1 MLVETGSL
9 DGGDLYRDQGGAS
22 DTGTLLDGDDTVGP
36 ARLRRI
42 RRASNQLQLFDAP
55 DTTDLGAQ
63 FDTGGPAVAGRVHLK
78 TATEE
83 EVFEVADVTPSGQSG
98 NRIRFGSLPTAFV
111 DLLNGR
117 VTGDRFILAISNL
130 DIITRAGDA
139 EAVEGTGALGEA
151 AGTVGAADTRTG
163 DAEAIEG
170 TGELGEAEG
179 AVGEAATRTGDA
191 ETIEATGSLGEA
203 TGAAGAAPARTG
215 DAEAI
220 EGTGELGEATGTAAS
235 AGERTGD
242 AEAIEGTGELGEA
255 EGAVGEA
262 ATRTG
267 DAEAIEATGALGEA
281 AGTSTAPGER
291 TGDAGAI
298 EAEGSLGEA
307 TGAVGAAPARTGDA
321 EAVEGVGSNSG
332 RRREPRR
339 PPLIRSSSLTP
350 TMPGL
355 RLTAKALLVASDD
368 AAAGNFFY
376 EDADRGGTDTPLDGE
391 LGLGD
396 DDTLIS
402 GIRRRTQTL
411 LQLNDDNNPVALDIG
426 AYFSTGGAGSDL
438 TIYLQTL
445 AGEVSFPAAATFS
458 RVDQVRFT
466 LPAAAQTLLDN
477 LADGDRWI
485 FKTARL
491 ETVMQAGDAEAI
503 EGTGALGEATGQA
516 TPAGA
521 RTGDAE
527 AIEAAGSLGEATG
540 AAGAAAA
547 RTGDAEAIA
556 ATGEL
561 GEATGAATTVV
572 NRTGDAEA
580 IEATGSLSEATGEA
594 IGEVASRPIP
604 PPPGIRSRLLP
615 FRAAQPHRSSRRGPP
630 LVPDPTWAPRRQ
642 DRAVPRSLRLLLVYQ
657 RGASD
662 RGPAGCGAPGDDQRA
677 PDLPR
682 R

>member
-1 MLVETGSL
+1 MQRPSKPTGSLGEATGTATAPVDPLVLADLPTPAGRTFETKMLVETGSL

-191 ETIEATGSLGEA
+191 ETIEARTGSLGEA

-220 EGTGELGEATGTAAS
+220 GKPPVLGEATGTAAS

-298 EAEGSLGEA
+298 EGTGSIGEA

-321 EAVEGVGSNSG
+321 EAVEGVGSLG
-332 RRREPRR
+332 EATGTATAPVD
-339 PPLIRSSSLTP
+339 PLVLADSDDA
-350 TMPGL
+350 GL
-355 RLTAKALLVASDD
+355 EVDCKALLVASDD
-368 AAAGNFFY
+368 ATSGNFFY

-396 DDTLIS
+396 DDTVIS
-402 GIRRRTQTL
+402 GIRRRTANPPPTERRQQPGSARHRGL
-411 LQLNDDNNPVALDIG
+411 LLRRWGRGGPDDLPSNARRRSQLPRG
-426 AYFSTGGAGSDL
+426 CHFQPSRPGS
-438 TIYLQTL
+438 
-445 AGEVSFPAAATFS
+445 VH
-458 RVDQVRFT
+458 
-466 LPAAAQTLLDN
+466 
-477 LADGDRWI
+477 
-485 FKTARL
+485 
-491 ETVMQAGDAEAI
+491 
-503 EGTGALGEATGQA
+503 ATGRRA
-516 TPAGA
+516 N
-521 RTGDAE
+521 
-527 AIEAAGSLGEATG
+527 
-540 AAGAAAA
+540 AA
-547 RTGDAEAIA
+547 RQPRE
-556 ATGEL
+556 
-561 GEATGAATTVV
+561 
-572 NRTGDAEA
+572 R
-580 IEATGSLSEATGEA
+580 
-594 IGEVASRPIP
+594 RP
-604 PPPGIRSRLLP
+604 LDL
-615 FRAAQPHRSSRRGPP
+615 
-630 LVPDPTWAPRRQ
+630 Q
-642 DRAVPRSLRLLLVYQ
+642 D
-657 RGASD
+657 GASGD
-662 RGPAGCGAPGDDQRA
+662 GHAGR
-677 PDLPR
+677 
-682 R
+682 